1 MNISYAVLSGGKAK
15 RFGSDK
21 TKALYQE
28 KPLYLY
34 CLETGLSV
42 SSDVMHISKDAEKYM
57 NSPEFKAEMK
67 KIRKS
72 RRMRKRKKFYSALK
86 SNAFDIINALIAL
99 AALIIAVLSYLK

>member
-1 MNISYAVLSGGKAK
+1 MYLLPDYNNDVVDRMRELSEYAK
-15 RFGSDK
+15 SDEFK
-21 TKALYQE
+21 
-28 KPLYLY
+28 
-34 CLETGLSV
+34 
-42 SSDVMHISKDAEKYM
+42 KDAEKYM

>member
-1 MNISYAVLSGGKAK
+1 MYLPPDYNNDVVDRMRELSEYAK
-15 RFGSDK
+15 SDEFK
-21 TKALYQE
+21 
-28 KPLYLY
+28 
-34 CLETGLSV
+34 
-42 SSDVMHISKDAEKYM
+42 KDAEKYM

-72 RRMRKRKKFYSALK
+72 RRMRKRKKIYSALK

>member
-1 MNISYAVLSGGKAK
+1 MYLPPDYNNDIVEQMRKLSEYA
-15 RFGSDK
+15 K
-21 TKALYQE
+21 TDEFK
-28 KPLYLY
+28 KN
-34 CLETGLSV
+34 
-42 SSDVMHISKDAEKYM
+42 AEKYM
-57 NSPEFKAEMK
+57 DSPEYKAEMK

>member
-1 MNISYAVLSGGKAK
+1 MYLPPDYNNDVVDRMRELSEYAK
-15 RFGSDK
+15 SDEFK
-21 TKALYQE
+21 
-28 KPLYLY
+28 
-34 CLETGLSV
+34 
-42 SSDVMHISKDAEKYM
+42 KDAEKYM

>member
-1 MNISYAVLSGGKAK
+1 MYLPPDYNNNVVDRMRELSEYAK
-15 RFGSDK
+15 SDEFK
-21 TKALYQE
+21 
-28 KPLYLY
+28 
-34 CLETGLSV
+34 
-42 SSDVMHISKDAEKYM
+42 KDAEKYM

>member
-1 MNISYAVLSGGKAK
+1 MYLPPDYNNDIVDRMRELSEYAK
-15 RFGSDK
+15 SDEFK
-21 TKALYQE
+21 KN
-28 KPLYLY
+28 
-34 CLETGLSV
+34 
-42 SSDVMHISKDAEKYM
+42 AEQYM

-72 RRMRKRKKFYSALK
+72 RRLRKRKKFYSALK

>member
-1 MNISYAVLSGGKAK
+1 MYLPPDYNNDVVDRMRELSEHAK
-15 RFGSDK
+15 SDEFK
-21 TKALYQE
+21 
-28 KPLYLY
+28 
-34 CLETGLSV
+34 
-42 SSDVMHISKDAEKYM
+42 KDAEKYM

-72 RRMRKRKKFYSALK
+72 RQMRKRKKFYSALK

>member
-1 MNISYAVLSGGKAK
+1 MYLPPDYNNDIVDRMRELSEYAK
-15 RFGSDK
+15 SDEFK
-21 TKALYQE
+21 KN
-28 KPLYLY
+28 
-34 CLETGLSV
+34 
-42 SSDVMHISKDAEKYM
+42 AEQYM

-72 RRMRKRKKFYSALK
+72 RRMRKRKKFYFALK

>member
-1 MNISYAVLSGGKAK
+1 MYLPPDYNNDVVDRMRELSEYAK
-15 RFGSDK
+15 SDEFK
-21 TKALYQE
+21 
-28 KPLYLY
+28 
-34 CLETGLSV
+34 
-42 SSDVMHISKDAEKYM
+42 KDAEKYM

-86 SNAFDIINALIAL
+86 SNAFDIINAVIAL

>member
-1 MNISYAVLSGGKAK
+1 MYLPPDYNNDIVDRMRELSEYAK
-15 RFGSDK
+15 SDEFK
-21 TKALYQE
+21 KN
-28 KPLYLY
+28 
-34 CLETGLSV
+34 
-42 SSDVMHISKDAEKYM
+42 AEQYM

-72 RRMRKRKKFYSALK
+72 CRMRKRKKFYSALK

>member
-1 MNISYAVLSGGKAK
+1 MYLPPDYNNDVVDRMRELSEYAK
-15 RFGSDK
+15 SDEFK
-21 TKALYQE
+21 
-28 KPLYLY
+28 
-34 CLETGLSV
+34 
-42 SSDVMHISKDAEKYM
+42 KDAEKYM

-99 AALIIAVLSYLK
+99 AALIIAVLSDLN

>member
-1 MNISYAVLSGGKAK
+1 MYLPPDYNNDIVDRMRELSEYAK
-15 RFGSDK
+15 SDEFK
-21 TKALYQE
+21 KN
-28 KPLYLY
+28 
-34 CLETGLSV
+34 
-42 SSDVMHISKDAEKYM
+42 AEQYM